1 MDVLSSQNGISCCC
15 QFSFMLDYVDVEI
28 GLYCKVADQTV
39 SILTDIKTISRQLW
53 RVVHA
58 FNISTLKIL
67 LRKRKEKRAESI
79 RRPEQTVSVIKLYS
93 FPNIHSVSL
102 KLSWF
107 LVKK

>member
-1 MDVLSSQNGISCCC
+1 
-15 QFSFMLDYVDVEI
+15 MLDYVDVEI

-58 FNISTLKIL
+58 LNVSTLKIL
-67 LRKRKEKRAESI
+67 LRKRKEKRAVSI
-79 RRPEQTVSVIKLYS
+79 RRPGQTVSVIRLYS
-93 FPNIHSVSL
+93 YHNIHSRSL

-107 LVKK
+107 VGGLRNKSRSK